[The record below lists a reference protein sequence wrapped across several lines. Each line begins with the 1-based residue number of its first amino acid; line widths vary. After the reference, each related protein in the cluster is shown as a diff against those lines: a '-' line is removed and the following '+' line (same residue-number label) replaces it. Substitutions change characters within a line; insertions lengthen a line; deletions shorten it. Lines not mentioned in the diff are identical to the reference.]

1 MLSAKELSSFN
12 DDQDI
17 HLNEDALEKLGGLS
31 ALEKKLKTNFK
42 KGLSG
47 DAKDIA
53 NRITLYG
60 KNEFPVPESQTW
72 LELFIASFEDATLI
86 VLIVSAVVSFAVGI
100 IEDPAKG
107 WIEGA
112 AILFAV
118 LLVAVV
124 TATNDYNKESQFRKL
139 NAVKDDVEVGVL
151 RAGQAVTVDVKAL
164 VVGDILILNAGDRV
178 PTDGLLVD
186 GSDVTCNE
194 SALTGESDDKKK
206 AIASSQDGGDMFMLS
221 GSSLATGYAHV
232 LVVAV
237 GEQSRWGRTKAKLAA
252 ESVDTPLQ
260 EKLDTLAGQIGNL
273 GMVSAGATFLA
284 MMVLWFMYPENRDPS
299 LNVWEFAL
307 KAFIMAVTIVV
318 VAVPEGLPLAVTLS
332 LAYSTQKMMKDNNL
346 IRVLAACETMGNATN
361 ICSDKTGTLT
371 QNRMTVVAG
380 WVAGDYYADAP
391 PTSSDLPPKIVEYIA
406 EGVSVNSTANLI
418 RSMGDEW
425 PIVNGSKTE
434 GALLMMLEMQLLQ
447 DYKPLRTR
455 FDASRGDKLITFSS
469 ARKRMSV
476 VLADGMHGGA
486 KSGVCYTKGAAEIVV
501 GLSTKYIDA
510 QGKEKDITAAVRKEL
525 LDAIADMAKNA
536 LRTIAI
542 AHRVVSTLTG
552 DEDAEQLETELTIDA
567 VFGIK
572 DPLRPDVK
580 AAVEQCQEAG
590 IFVRMVTG
598 DNIDTAKAIARE
610 CGILTEGG
618 LAMEGPVFRKL
629 TPEQLDAVLPNLQV
643 LARSSPDDKHTL
655 VTRLNG
661 SALPDSP
668 ESWLV
673 AHPDGDF
680 SRDKDLLLPGYRE
693 EWEAAREHQG
703 GVGEVVGVTGDGTND
718 GPALKAADVGLSMGL
733 TGTDV
738 AKEASDIVILDDNFS
753 SIVKSVM
760 WGRSVFDNIRKFL
773 QFQLTVNVVA
783 LTLTFV
789 SAVTG
794 SEPPLNA
801 VMMLW
806 VNLIMDT
813 MGALAL
819 GTEPPSPKLLNRRP
833 YKRNASLISR
843 KMYRNITIQFIF
855 QMGLLCYLLLIGAPH
870 FGVVEGSK
878 EHITVIFNTFVY
890 CQVFNE
896 INARSIGDDMN
907 VFKGLANSP
916 LFVAILVVTV
926 VAQYGIVE
934 FGGDFVRTASLTA
947 DQWYKCVLLGALSLP
962 LGGLMRLVPVPDS
975 ANDFAVL
982 SELMKANRK
991 TVTESHKKRLAKQGN
1006 DGSSSSSS
1014 SVFSFSML
1022 LWFLVVT
1029 LLPVLTLQHFNEH
1042 WQILSPDIDAQL
1054 QSVSSN
1060 ILNALGA
1067 K

>member
-1 MLSAKELSSFN
+1 MISAKELASFN
-12 DDQDI
+12 DDQESN
-17 HLNEDALEKLGGLS
+17 LNEKELIKLGGVA
-31 ALEKKLKTNFK
+31 ALESKLKTNYK

-53 NRITLYG
+53 ERVKLYG
-60 KNEFPVPESQTW
+60 KNEFPEPESQTW
-72 LELFIASFEDATLI
+72 IQMFLGSFADATLI
-86 VLIVSAVVSFAVGI
+86 VLIVAAVVSLVVGVM
-100 IEDPAKG
+100 EDPAKG

-124 TATNDYNKESQFRKL
+124 TATNDFNKESQFRKL
-139 NAVKDDVEVGVL
+139 NAVKDDIKVGVL
-151 RAGQAVTVDVKAL
+151 RNGAATTLDVKKL

-178 PTDGLLVD
+178 PTDGLLVE

-206 AIASSQDGGDMFMLS
+206 TFRPSSDGESDPFMLS
-221 GSSLATGYAHV
+221 GSSLATGYALV
-232 LVVAV
+232 LVTAV

-252 ESVDTPLQ
+252 ESSDTPLQ

-273 GMVSAGATFLA
+273 GMVAAAATFVA
-284 MMVLWFMYPENRDPS
+284 MIAIWFYYPEQRNPE
-299 LNVWEFAL
+299 LNIYEYVL

-332 LAYSTQKMMKDNNL
+332 LAYSTQKMMQDNNL

-371 QNRMTVVAG
+371 QNRMTVVEA
-380 WVAGDYYADAP
+380 WVCGKSFVTAPRADQ
-391 PTSSDLPPKIVEYIA
+391 LPSEVVEFIA
-406 EGVSVNSTANLI
+406 EGASVNSTVNVV
-418 RSMGDEW
+418 MGKNGEL
-425 PIVNGSKTE
+425 PTVNGNKTE
-434 GALLMMLEMQLLQ
+434 GALVMMVGTQLGQ
-447 DYKPLRTR
+447 DYVSLRTR
-455 FDASRGDKLITFSS
+455 FNATRGDRLFTFSS

-476 VLADGMHGGA
+476 VLVNGQHGGA
-486 KSGVCYTKGAAEIVV
+486 KSGICYTKGAAEIIVE
-501 GLSTKYIDA
+501 SCDHYIDA
-510 QGKEKDITAAVRKEL
+510 KGAEKPITN
-525 LDAIADMAKNA
+525 AIREQILTAIKGMAKNA
-536 LRTIAI
+536 LRAI
-542 AHRVVSTLTG
+542 ALSHRRYTKLSG
-552 DEDAEQLETELTIDA
+552 DEVREELEEGLTLDAI
-567 VFGIK
+567 FGIK

-580 AAVEQCQEAG
+580 RAVEQCQEAG

-598 DNIDTAKAIARE
+598 DNIDTAKAIATE

-618 LAMEGPVFRKL
+618 IAMEGPVFRKL
-629 TPEQLDAVLPNLQV
+629 TPAQLDAVLPNLQV

-661 SALPDSP
+661 MALPETQEDW
-668 ESWLV
+668 ETL
-673 AHPDGDF
+673 HPDAIWD
-680 SRDKDLLLPGYRE
+680 RDRSLLLPGYKE
-693 EWEAAREHQG
+693 EWAMARAD

-789 SAVTG
+789 CAVTG

-819 GTEPPSPKLLNRRP
+819 GTEPPSAKLLQRRP
-833 YKRNASLISR
+833 YKRNASLISN
-843 KMYRNITIQFIF
+843 KMYRNITLQFIF
-855 QMGLLCYLLLIGAPH
+855 QMGILCYLLMFGAPH
-870 FGVVEGSK
+870 FGVVENST
-878 EHITVIFNTFVY
+878 EHLTIIFNTFVF

-896 INARSIGDDMN
+896 LNARSIGDEMN
-907 VFKGLANSP
+907 IFKGLHQSP
-916 LFVAILVVTV
+916 LFIGIILFTV

-934 FGGDFVRTASLTA
+934 FGGDFVRTVHL
-947 DQWYKCVLLGALSLP
+947 DQEQWIKCVLLGALSLP
-962 LGGLMRLVPVPDS
+962 VGGVMRLIPVSDS
-975 ANDFAVL
+975 TKDFAEM
-982 SELMKANRK
+982 SELITANRAK
-991 TVTESHKKRLAKQGN
+991 AMNGKRSTEKRKQDASSD
-1006 DGSSSSSS
+1006 DG
-1014 SVFSFSML
+1014 FSFSFL
-1022 LWFLVVT
+1022 VWFLLVTAIPVV
-1029 LLPVLTLQHFNEH
+1029 VAHRFNEH
-1042 WQILSPDIDAQL
+1042 WKLIPDM
-1054 QSVSSN
+1054 
-1060 ILNALGA
+1060 
-1067 K
+1067 